1 MGRPAP
7 VMRLE
12 LRERD
17 APVQHLWSG
26 WLALV
31 SRVGRERALW
41 LALGLGVLALLAG
54 YQRSLFVD
62 IGKDTDT
69 LYASGFHEPEES
81 GGAGFRW
88 SMANSSIVLPGVGK
102 PLSPFAVKLQLSSGP
117 RPGPV
122 QVRVAVN
129 GHDTPPLTLTQQSA
143 AYSVNV
149 DPSWID
155 ASGDLR
161 LDFTASTFRPAG
173 DRRDLGFII
182 DFARIETPTGATL
195 PSLTQL
201 FWLLLAGAL
210 FYLALRAAWFAPV
223 PAGILTFLLLLG
235 CAGALAAQR
244 LLVTLYSGRL
254 AFTLAL
260 AVLAALLIE
269 SLTRLV
275 VRGAGW
281 RGERALPEWVWAG
294 LRGLVLVTVALK
306 VGGLLHPYS
315 FVIDAPFHI
324 RYVTYMAEGKPWEQY
339 FGESLALSV
348 MPKQEWGAARAF
360 IPYSPF
366 FFVVAAPL
374 AWLPVPL
381 SLSLP
386 VASGLFEA
394 MKTALVFLVGL
405 ALGRQGIGGERT
417 PGKSGRLAVATAG
430 IYASIPA
437 TFLLQQWGNWPTQT
451 SLWLLTLWVA
461 IVALFWKRLTSPLVW
476 GAATVVLTLTLLAY
490 TVTAAYTGIFVGL
503 LVVAG
508 WIWAPAERKK
518 WAALVLM
525 MALAVVLAL
534 LIYYGQYV
542 GRILGDTLPT
552 FGSAI
557 EEQGS
562 LTTLR
567 PTFWDFVTDHLAS
580 AMQSYHLAIIYA
592 LGMAGTLLFFWSGNI
607 RSKSAGG
614 NKVYALVAR
623 RATRVAGSVG
633 WQHVWLGAWLAT
645 FPIFTLADF
654 WVDQAFKQ
662 FWFALPAVAL
672 MSSGWLLA
680 LYARAA
686 SSRLF
691 SILAGLLIA
700 TLAWQSISLWVF
712 RLFFHNR

>member
-1 MGRPAP
+1 

-17 APVQHLWSG
+17 APVWHLWRG
-26 WLALV
+26 WLALAG
-31 SRVGRERALW
+31 RVVRERALW
-41 LALGLGVLALLAG
+41 VALGLGVLALLAG
-54 YQRSLFVD
+54 YQRSVFVD
-62 IGKDTDT
+62 VGRDTDT

-88 SMANSSIVLPGVGK
+88 SMADSSIVLPGVGK

-122 QVRVAVN
+122 EVRVAVN
-129 GHDTPPLTLTQQSA
+129 GRDTPPLTLTQQSA
-143 AYSVNV
+143 SYSINV
-149 DPSWID
+149 DPSWIG

-161 LDFTASTFRPAG
+161 LDFAAPTFRPAG

-182 DFARIETPTGATL
+182 DFARVETPTGATL

-201 FWLLLAGAL
+201 FLLLLTAAL
-210 FYLALRAAWFAPV
+210 LYLALRAAWLAPV

-254 AFTLAL
+254 AFALAL

-269 SLTRLV
+269 SLTRWIT
-275 VRGAGW
+275 RGAGW
-281 RGERALPEWVWAG
+281 RGEQALPEWVWAG

-339 FGESLALSV
+339 FGEGLALSV
-348 MPKQEWGAARAF
+348 MPQQEWGAARAF

-386 VASGLFEA
+386 VVSGLFDA

-405 ALGRQGIGGERT
+405 ALGRQGIRGDRT
-417 PGKSGRLAVATAG
+417 PGKSGRLGIAAAG
-430 IYASIPA
+430 VYAAIPA

-461 IVALFWKRLTSPLVW
+461 IVALFWNRLTTPLVW
-476 GAATVVLTLTLLAY
+476 GVAAGVLTLTLLAY

-518 WAALVLM
+518 WAALAI
-525 MALAVVLAL
+525 MAAVAAILAL
-534 LIYYGQYV
+534 VIYYGQYV

-592 LGMAGTLLFFWSGNI
+592 LGLAGTLLLFFGSGNI
-607 RSKSAGG
+607 RSKGADGK
-614 NKVYALVAR
+614 KVYAVVAG
-623 RATRVAGSVG
+623 RATRVARSVG

-645 FPIFTLADF
+645 FPLFTLADF

-672 MSSGWLLA
+672 VSAGWLIA
-680 LYARAA
+680 LHARTA

-691 SILAGLLIA
+691 GVLTGLLIA
-700 TLAWQSISLWVF
+700 TLAWQSVSLWVF

>member
-1 MGRPAP
+1 M
-7 VMRLE
+7 E

-17 APVQHLWSG
+17 APVEHLWSG

-31 SRVGRERALW
+31 LRVVRERALW
-41 LALGLGVLALLAG
+41 VALGLGVLALVAG
-54 YQRSLFVD
+54 YQRSVFVD
-62 IGKDTDT
+62 IGNDTDT

-88 SMANSSIVLPGVGK
+88 SMADSSIVLPGVGK
-102 PLSPFAVKLQLSSGP
+102 PLSPFLIRLQLSSGP

-122 QVRVAVN
+122 EVRVAVN
-129 GHDTPPLTLTQQSA
+129 GHATPPLTLTQESA
-143 AYSVNV
+143 PYNVHV
-149 DPSWID
+149 DPSWIN
-155 ASGDLR
+155 ASGHLR
-161 LDFTASTFRPAG
+161 LDFATTTFRPAG

-182 DFARIETPTGATL
+182 DFARVETPTGATL

-201 FWLLLAGAL
+201 FWLLFAGAL
-210 FYLALRAAWFAPV
+210 FYLALRAAWLAPV

-235 CAGALAAQR
+235 CAGVLAAQR
-244 LLVTLYSGRL
+244 LLVTLYSGKL
-254 AFTLAL
+254 VFTLAL

-269 SLTRLV
+269 SLMRLV
-275 VRGAGW
+275 VREAGW
-281 RGERALPEWVWAG
+281 WGERALPEWVWAG

-348 MPKQEWGAARAF
+348 MPQQEWGAARAF

-374 AWLPVPL
+374 AGLPLPL

-386 VASGLFEA
+386 IVSGLFEA
-394 MKTALVFLVGL
+394 VKTALVFLVGL
-405 ALGRQGIGGERT
+405 ALGRQGIRGEST
-417 PGKSGRLAVATAG
+417 PGRSGRLGIAAAG
-430 IYASIPA
+430 VYAAIPA

-461 IVALFWKRLTSPLVW
+461 VVGLFWKRLTTPLVW
-476 GAATVVLTLTLLAY
+476 CVAAAVLTLTLLAY

-508 WIWAPAERKK
+508 WIWAPAERRK
-518 WAALVLM
+518 WAALAI
-525 MALAVVLAL
+525 MAAVAAILAL

-592 LGMAGTLLFFWSGNI
+592 LGLAGTLLLFFGSGNI

-614 NKVYALVAR
+614 KKVYALVAG

-645 FPIFTLADF
+645 FPLFTLADF

-672 MSSGWLLA
+672 MSAGWLLA
-680 LYARAA
+680 LHARAA

-691 SILAGLLIA
+691 SILTGLLIA
-700 TLAWQSISLWVF
+700 TLAWQSVSLWVF